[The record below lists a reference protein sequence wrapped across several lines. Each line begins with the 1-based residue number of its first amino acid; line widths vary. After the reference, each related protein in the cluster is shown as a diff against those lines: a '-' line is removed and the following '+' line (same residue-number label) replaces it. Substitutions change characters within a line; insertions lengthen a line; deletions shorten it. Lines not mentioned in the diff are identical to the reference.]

1 MSKTRAKSLGVWAVL
16 LGLAFPAACGS
27 SGVVGGRCSASHVE
41 CNGQCVDTLNDAN
54 NCGGCGR
61 KCEPGVSCEDA
72 LCEGVPAGG
81 GGASGNGGGSGNGG
95 SSAESGASGN
105 SGIAGEDDAGNLTDA
120 SPDGDAGCRPPYN
133 TAAHCG
139 DCQTS
144 CSGSKPIC
152 APYGEDEYVCVGNCQ
167 PPLVECNGQ
176 CVENIF
182 DTPEAC
188 GQCDV
193 KCSGSK
199 PLCSPN
205 ADGTYVC
212 KSRCDDPLVECNG
225 QCVPPV
231 FDTPE
236 ACGACNAEC
245 PTSKPT
251 CSPDDM
257 GNFKCVLVC
266 EDPLQECNGQC
277 VDFNIDVNNCGKCG
291 NHCESGICQGGT
303 CVGAYDG
310 NIMLACMNYQTPM
323 AGSPQT
329 VLMGNA
335 VFLTLREPVRILAY
349 TEFASAESR
358 AKVDQ
363 DIAYAASARQRT
375 FTISALDR
383 FILASAR
390 LNIANYDVFLIYD
403 QADAPT
409 GQLATIGAVWQANS
423 VLNSF
428 AAAGGM
434 IIGLSGGTSE
444 MDEFFTESGL
454 LAISA
459 QTPVATGS
467 TLYKSALGD
476 VLGANLISPFAAP
489 ADSCTFTT
497 AVMSDASTTFVV
509 RDQPAGGGEPVVV
522 HRVITAPVTP

>member
-1 MSKTRAKSLGVWAVL
+1 VA
-16 LGLAFPAACGS
+16 
-27 SGVVGGRCSASHVE
+27 
-41 CNGQCVDTLNDAN
+41 
-54 NCGGCGR
+54 
-61 KCEPGVSCEDA
+61 
-72 LCEGVPAGG
+72 
-81 GGASGNGGGSGNGG
+81 
-95 SSAESGASGN
+95 
-105 SGIAGEDDAGNLTDA
+105 
-120 SPDGDAGCRPPYN
+120 
-133 TAAHCG
+133 
-139 DCQTS
+139 DCL
-144 CSGSKPIC
+144 
-152 APYGEDEYVCVGNCQ
+152 

-176 CVENIF
+176 CVEDVF
-182 DTPEAC
+182 DSAEGC
-188 GQCDV
+188 GSCDV

-199 PLCSPN
+199 PICSPN
-205 ADGTYVC
+205 GAGSYVC
-212 KSRCDDPLVECNG
+212 KSKCDAPLVECND
-225 QCVPPV
+225 QCVDPV

-236 ACGACNAEC
+236 ACGACNAAC
-245 PTSKPT
+245 PPAKPT
-251 CSPDDM
+251 CSPD
-257 GNFKCVLVC
+257 GASHKCVLIC
-266 EDPLQECNGQC
+266 EDPLKECSGQC
-277 VDFNIDVNNCGKCG
+277 VDFNIDVNNCGGCG
-291 NHCESGICQGGT
+291 IHCASGICQGGT

-310 NIMLACMNYQTPM
+310 NIMLACMNYQTPV

-335 VFLTLREPVRILAY
+335 VFLNLHEPVRILAY

-375 FTISALDR
+375 FTISPLDR

-409 GQLATIGAVWQANS
+409 GQMATIGAVWQGNS
-423 VLNSF
+423 VLESF

-444 MDEFFTESGL
+444 MDEFFTASGL

-459 QTPVATGS
+459 QKPVMTGA

-497 AVMSDASTTFVV
+497 AVMSNASTTFVV
-509 RDQPAGGGEPVVV
+509 RDQPSGGGEPVVV
-522 HRVITAPVTP
+522 HRVITAPAPP